1 MFWKNSIEYKK
12 QLDDAVMKSNVV
24 AIFDNLLTIGVEEW
38 ASDIH
43 IEPMENYGRIRL
55 RIDGVLIEL
64 IQYPNILHESIISK
78 FKIESGQMRP
88 DEKRLPQDARVS
100 SVTQT
105 NKEIDLRANT
115 LPTVWWEKL
124 VMRIVDK
131 SKKIPLLND
140 LGIEGRN
147 KLIIE
152 KAISYPNGIM
162 LNTGPTGSGK
172 TTTLYSCL
180 DEVNKPEVNIITYE
194 DPVENKMFGLNQSQ
208 VRADIGYTFA
218 SGLRAGLRQDPDI
231 MMIWEIRDF
240 ETLEMAM
247 ESAMTGHLV
256 FSTVHTNSAVE
267 TISRVSNLGAKPYM
281 VAGTFNLVI
290 AQRLARRICPKC
302 ATKQSIKDDPRWV
315 HAKNAF
321 TNFDKDAL
329 KEEVRLRE
337 ITKEQWDDFFVK
349 GEILCWTGKDPNTGQ
364 VCEHCM
370 GTGYKWR
377 VGLYELMDYT
387 DEIKM
392 MIMEEKPPLEIE
404 QYALSKGM
412 VTLERDGVFKIIKW
426 YSDMDEI
433 YRFVKVKV

>member
-1 MFWKNSIEYKK
+1 MFWKNSAEYKES
-12 QLDDAVMKSNVV
+12 LDKAVMESNVV
-24 AIFDNLLTIGVEEW
+24 DIFDNLLTIGVEED

-43 IEPMENYGRIRL
+43 IEPMENYSRIRL
-55 RIDGVLIEL
+55 RIDGVLVEL
-64 IQYPNILHESIISK
+64 IQYPKTLHDSIISK

-100 SVTQT
+100 SVTKT

-115 LPTVWWEKL
+115 LPTVWGEKL

-131 SKKIPLLND
+131 SKKIPLLKD

-152 KAISYPNGIM
+152 KTISYPNGIM

-180 DEVNKPEVNIITYE
+180 DEVNNPEVNIITYE

-208 VRADIGYTFA
+208 VRSDIGYTFA

-231 MMIWEIRDF
+231 MMIGEIRDF

-302 ATKQSIKDDPRWV
+302 VAKKTVKDDIRWK

-321 TNFDKDAL
+321 INFDKEVL

-349 GEILCWTGKDPNTGQ
+349 GEVRYGTGKDPETGG

-370 GTGYKWR
+370 GSGYKGR
-377 VGLYELMDYT
+377 IGLYELMDYT

-392 MIMEEKPPLEIE
+392 MIMQEKPPLEIE
-404 QYALSKGM
+404 QYALQKGM
-412 VTLERDGVFKIIKW
+412 ITLERDGILKIIKG

-433 YRFVKVKV
+433 YRFVKIKI

>member
-1 MFWKNSIEYKK
+1 M
-12 QLDDAVMKSNVV
+12 LDKAVMESNIVN
-24 AIFDNLLTIGVEEW
+24 IFDNLLTIGVEED

-43 IEPMENYGRIRL
+43 IEPMENYSRIRL
-55 RIDGVLIEL
+55 RIDGVLVEL
-64 IQYPNILHESIISK
+64 IQYPRTLHESIISK

-100 SVTQT
+100 SVTKT

-131 SKKIPLLND
+131 SKKIPLLKD
-140 LGIEGRN
+140 LGIEWRN

-152 KAISYPNGIM
+152 KAISYPNGIL
-162 LNTGPTGSGK
+162 LNTWPTGSGK

-208 VRADIGYTFA
+208 VRSDIGFTFA

-290 AQRLARRICPKC
+290 AQRLARRVCPHC
-302 ATKQSIKDDPRWV
+302 AEKKSVKGDVKWE
-315 HAKNAF
+315 HAKKAF
-321 TNFDKDAL
+321 ADMDKEIL
-329 KEEVRLRE
+329 KEEIKLRGISKQE
-337 ITKEQWDDFFVK
+337 WDDFFQEWLVSY
-349 GEILCWTGKDPNTGQ
+349 GTGKNKETWQ
-364 VCEHCM
+364 VCENCM
-370 GTGYKWR
+370 GSGYKGR
-377 VGLYELMDYT
+377 IGLYELMDYT
-387 DEIKM
+387 DDIKM
-392 MIMEEKPPLEIE
+392 MIMQEKPPLEIE
-404 QYALSKGM
+404 QYALKKGM
-412 VTLERDGVFKIIKW
+412 MTLERDGVLKIIKGFT
-426 YSDMDEI
+426 DIAEI
-433 YRFVKVKV
+433 YRFVKIKI